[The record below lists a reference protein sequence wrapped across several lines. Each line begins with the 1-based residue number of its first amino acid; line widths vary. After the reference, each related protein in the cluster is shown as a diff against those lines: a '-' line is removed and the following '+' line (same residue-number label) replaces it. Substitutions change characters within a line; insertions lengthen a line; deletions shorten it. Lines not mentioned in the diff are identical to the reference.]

1 MKRLFSYLFICFM
14 YVTGCYAQSASLK
27 SKFDQV
33 NQTLKSYV
41 IGTREYM
48 PYYMKSEGDRWVY
61 KKKSLTYEYPN
72 LILEYVIGSKVKYP
86 GYHSDIKEGNY
97 KIIIPLSSII
107 EYPGSYSLVGQK
119 QYNNTTINIL
129 NEEGLT
135 KYTKGNAS
143 LLKSFSI
150 YGDEELTA
158 KKFATELKA
167 LQQLIISENFQGKL
181 GIVQQKSPSST
192 SKGTR
197 NGNMTPTTSTPT
209 RKVGKYVQ

>member
-1 MKRLFSYLFICFM
+1 M
-14 YVTGCYAQSASLK
+14 YVTGCHAQSANLK

-48 PYYMKSEGDRWVY
+48 PYYMKSEGERWVY

-72 LILEYVIGSKVKYP
+72 LILEYVIGPKVKYP
-86 GYHSDIKEGNY
+86 GYHSDIKEGSY
-97 KIIIPLSSII
+97 KVIIPISSII
-107 EYPGSYSLVGQK
+107 EYPGSYSMVGQK
-119 QYNNTTINIL
+119 QYNNTTINIF

-158 KKFATELKA
+158 KKFATELKE
-167 LQQLIISENFQGKL
+167 LQRLIISDNFQGKL
-181 GIVQQKSPSST
+181 GIVQQKRPSPSS
-192 SKGTR
+192 KWIR
-197 NGNMTPTTSTPT
+197 NGNMTPTTATPT
-209 RKVGKYVQ
+209 KKVGKYVQ

>member
-1 MKRLFSYLFICFM
+1 MKRILSHLFICFI
-14 YVTGCYAQSASLK
+14 YVTGCHAQSANLK

-97 KIIIPLSSII
+97 KVIIPISSII
-107 EYPGSYSLVGQK
+107 EYPGSYSLVGLK

-158 KKFATELKA
+158 KKFATELKE
-167 LQQLIISENFQGKL
+167 LQRLIISENFQGKL
-181 GIVQQKSPSST
+181 GIVQQKSASSS
-192 SKGTR
+192 SKGIR
-197 NGNMTPTTSTPT
+197 NGNSTRTTSTPT
-209 RKVGKYVQ
+209 KKVGKYVQ

>member
-1 MKRLFSYLFICFM
+1 
-14 YVTGCYAQSASLK
+14 
-27 SKFDQV
+27 
-33 NQTLKSYV
+33 V

-97 KIIIPLSSII
+97 KVIIPLSSII

-181 GIVQQKSPSST
+181 GIVQQKSPSS
-192 SKGTR
+192 KGKR